1 MEEGIKRGMVLSK
14 LLCNLLIEQ
23 LESIVNNKSY
33 TNKKIKIKLDY
44 DFNEEIEAILKP
56 KIEKLIDFLKN
67 IYLPKCVVKDGL
79 CNIKNIKKL
88 YKFLAEE
95 FTTLENVNILEIH
108 NYGIS
113 EVKRIHNEMIKL
125 KNKLSFKGNLNQ
137 FNKKLN
143 NDTDSSLKMRKIL

>member
-67 IYLPKCVVKDGL
+67 IYLPKC
-79 CNIKNIKKL
+79 
-88 YKFLAEE
+88 
-95 FTTLENVNILEIH
+95 
-108 NYGIS
+108 S
-113 EVKRIHNEMIKL
+113 KRW
-125 KNKLSFKGNLNQ
+125 FV
-137 FNKKLN
+137 
-143 NDTDSSLKMRKIL
+143 